1 MKRIAVSVLT
11 LAASVR
17 ADVVA
22 INSDVYVISES
33 GPVLGHAIVSVY
45 SQAAAY
51 FTKLGKEVATV
62 NLAQTEGGIGR
73 RASATLQFEC
83 ASKSTRC
90 GHLVPEGASVDTST
104 LDMTLKDGTVVHY
117 KRCSDAELAREPPPP

>member
-1 MKRIAVSVLT
+1 MKRIAISVLT

-17 ADVVA
+17 ADIVS
-22 INSDVYVISES
+22 INSEMYVISES
-33 GPVLGHAIVSVY
+33 GPVLGQAIVSVY

-51 FTKLGKEVATV
+51 CTKLGKEVATV
-62 NLAQTEGGIGR
+62 KLEQTESGIGR

-83 ASKSTRC
+83 ALKSTRC
-90 GHLVPEGASVDTST
+90 GHLVPEGASVDTGT